1 MKFGKRLA
9 AEAARC
15 WPEACLDYKAIKRA
29 LKHDL
34 AAAGARQQAPTSA
47 WVVGLA
53 CMLQAHLCLTWTRWW
68 LHSSSSSSSSNCT
81 APHLF
86 PFRSLFLLLLPL
98 PPQTLPR
105 APS

>member
-34 AAAGARQQAPTSA
+34 GTGGAHSSCSICFSINKSISIYIGIAAADG
-47 WVVGLA
+47 
-53 CMLQAHLCLTWTRWW
+53 
-68 LHSSSSSSSSNCT
+68 
-81 APHLF
+81 
-86 PFRSLFLLLLPL
+86 PL
-98 PPQTLPR
+98 
-105 APS
+105 SC

>member
-34 AAAGARQQAPTSA
+34 ACKGEQQCAGRGGSSIPVGIFLSIWVGRHQA
-47 WVVGLA
+47 
-53 CMLQAHLCLTWTRWW
+53 
-68 LHSSSSSSSSNCT
+68 
-81 APHLF
+81 
-86 PFRSLFLLLLPL
+86 SL
-98 PPQTLPR
+98 
-105 APS
+105 

>member
-34 AAAGARQQAPTSA
+34 ACKGEQQCAGRVAAASQSAYSAASGLGASDQLVAAGQWRAGQHHQ
-47 WVVGLA
+47 
-53 CMLQAHLCLTWTRWW
+53 
-68 LHSSSSSSSSNCT
+68 
-81 APHLF
+81 
-86 PFRSLFLLLLPL
+86 PFIGMFLEY
-98 PPQTLPR
+98 
-105 APS
+105 